1 MIKIYLARH
10 GQDED
15 NASGIL
21 NGHRDKPLTKVGVEQ
36 ALSLA
41 QNIKNHNLKI
51 GKVFSSPLLRVYKT
65 AEAITNALE
74 LDKPKK
80 LEMLIERD
88 FGIMTGEM
96 IKNIQSMC
104 SPDIISTNKITYFLS
119 PQGAETF
126 PQLMDRANKLFKWIE
141 QQNFGENILLATHGD
156 IGKMIYATYYNLPWK
171 NVLTDFHFGNT
182 ELLLLDKDAKP
193 ENRLIV
199 KTKQHNH

>member
-21 NGHRDKPLTKVGVEQ
+21 NGRRDKPLTDIGSRQ
-36 ALSLA
+36 ALTLA
-41 QNIKNHNLKI
+41 QNIKDHNLKI
-51 GKVFSSPLLRVYKT
+51 GKVFSSPLLRAYKT
-65 AEAITNALE
+65 AEAITDTLN

-80 LEMLIERD
+80 LELLIERD

-104 SPDIISTNKITYFLS
+104 SLDIIKTDTITYFLS
-119 PQGAETF
+119 PNEAETF
-126 PQLMDRANKLFKWIE
+126 SQLIDRANELFNWIE
-141 QQNFGENILLATHGD
+141 QQNFSENILLVTHGD
-156 IGKMIYATYYNLPWK
+156 IGKMIYAAYYNLPWK

-182 ELLLLDKDAKP
+182 ELLLLDKDAKQK
-193 ENRLIV
+193 NRLVI